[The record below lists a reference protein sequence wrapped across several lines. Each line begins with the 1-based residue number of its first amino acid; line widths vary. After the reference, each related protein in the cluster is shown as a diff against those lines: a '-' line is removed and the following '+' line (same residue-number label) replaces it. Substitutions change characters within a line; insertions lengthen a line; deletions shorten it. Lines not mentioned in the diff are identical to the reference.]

1 MIGDRIRKARE
12 NAGFTQD
19 EFCIKINKSKRT
31 LLNYEKNESEPSVNT
46 AILIAEICN
55 IDKIWLLT
63 GEEIKSSNIN
73 YKNEIINNLE
83 LLNENQIKY
92 IYHITEAEKIKG
104 KI

>member
-1 MIGDRIRKARE
+1 MIGDRIKKARE

-73 YKNEIINNLE
+73 YKKEIINNLE
-83 LLNENQIKY
+83 LLNENQIRY
-92 IYHITEAEKIKG
+92 VYHITEAEKIKC
-104 KI
+104 I